1 MLLKN
6 SKPVALVDTFKN
18 NKTVLEDSMKNKER
32 FTLCALGFALFVLF
46 NNAYAQDSDKDKLG
60 PYKLLTTIDVG
71 VLNGFDISW
80 VDSETGRYYL
90 TNRGDATLTPKVGP
104 SIPVID
110 TRRNKFLYAIPLSNA
125 GNGVVVIH
133 RGDDG
138 DEEEGP
144 GTLVVGTTPNVVVPP
159 TPPETSKVLFID
171 LAHPFATPFPVNTGG
186 QGRADELAYDP
197 LDHIILVANDRAAD
211 LFVTLISTENPPHVL
226 GKIFYNGST
235 PKNPIACDHLVPPR
249 SCGIEQPVWDKKT
262 RRFYLAI
269 PATVDHPNG
278 EVDEIDPNATP
289 VSPADTRGKITRF
302 V

>member
-1 MLLKN
+1 
-6 SKPVALVDTFKN
+6 
-18 NKTVLEDSMKNKER
+18 MKKKEL

-159 TPPETSKVLFID
+159 TPPARLRRCARAGAP
-171 LAHPFATPFPVNTGG
+171 LHAAAT
-186 QGRADELAYDP
+186 
-197 LDHIILVANDRAAD
+197 AA
-211 LFVTLISTENPPHVL
+211 V
-226 GKIFYNGST
+226 
-235 PKNPIACDHLVPPR
+235 
-249 SCGIEQPVWDKKT
+249 
-262 RRFYLAI
+262 
-269 PATVDHPNG
+269 
-278 EVDEIDPNATP
+278 
-289 VSPADTRGKITRF
+289 PADTSAPTPVTGF
-302 V
+302 G